1 MCAERL
7 KGPFRIFLLKK
18 KYIPF
23 FTAIC
28 PALWGHSC
36 DTERCVAFKQSS
48 VLLTPTLIHPLAQWA
63 AGWAGP
69 HHCSARRC
77 FADYWY
83 CRPGGVC
90 FLLR

>member
-18 KYIPF
+18 KIPF

-36 DTERCVAFKQSS
+36 DMEWRVAFKHSL
-48 VLLTPTLIHPLAQWA
+48 VLLTPTLIHVLAQWA

-69 HHCSARRC
+69 HHCSAQRC
-77 FADYWY
+77 FADNRYSG
-83 CRPGGVC
+83 PGGVC